1 MPSGLQAA
9 RVRGK
14 RFCRLRLLRILDAG
28 EAGKLM
34 RRGAG
39 RRGAGA
45 DLILELA
52 EMARCALAAFEGG
65 EQALLE
71 DLAHPGDRLLG
82 AARTK
87 RAGLVKRGVTL
98 ADLGPQL
105 VQPAVVARR
114 KRQHLR
120 IPTRMASGE
129 NMQASAVFDC
139 RSFGALDIVAVGLVD
154 GDDVGELEQA
164 ALDALQ
170 LVAGARDATTTKTS
184 TILATAVSDWPT
196 PTVSTSTTS

>member
-1 MPSGLQAA
+1 
-9 RVRGK
+9 
-14 RFCRLRLLRILDAG
+14 
-28 EAGKLM
+28 M

-39 RRGAGA
+39 RHGAGA

-87 RAGLVKRGVTL
+87 RAGLGKRGDNARL
-98 ADLGPQL
+98 IL
-105 VQPAVVARR
+105 VHSSSSPRLFARR

-120 IPTRMASGE
+120 LPVRMASGE

-170 LVAGARDATTTKTS
+170 LVAGARGLPPRRKRRPYWRRRSRTGRRRPSRPAPRRS
-184 TILATAVSDWPT
+184 RLPRPERSSRAWSWSRRPGCRRQERGG
-196 PTVSTSTTS
+196 